1 MDWGNDNG
9 GGLWT
14 PVEPQAGRGPELH
27 VLAGSPTVT
36 EAHGDAL
43 FGSPGINVNLE
54 SLFNSS

>member
-1 MDWGNDNG
+1 M
-9 GGLWT
+9 
-14 PVEPQAGRGPELH
+14 EPQAGRGPELH

-43 FGSPGINVNLE
+43 FGSPGTNVNLE